1 MFVHNNLHHCSFC
14 LLMASSHCWS
24 EASCPSIPARIR
36 RMVEYTRRR
45 VVCVA
50 NEAGSSHS
58 CVARDGS
65 DLWMSP
71 SVAVLTG
78 VESPNAPPAT
88 RGGGM
93 K

>member
-1 MFVHNNLHHCSFC
+1 MPVR
-14 LLMASSHCWS
+14 M
-24 EASCPSIPARIR
+24 R
-36 RMVEYTRRR
+36 RMVEYTRKR

-50 NEAGSSHS
+50 NEAGSSRS
-58 CVARDGS
+58 CVASDGS